1 MAKSKTIVYI
11 ISLILLS
18 IFAIIVLYS
27 LSYIPLFNISAI
39 KMYGVSEV
47 SAPLEKLISS
57 YYNVNRFKID
67 FSKEEER
74 IKSFCQVEDAIIRWK
89 FPSTIEI
96 HITETQEKCLLFD
109 ENGYYMNKGGR
120 LVELDSDE
128 ASFLKDKM
136 VIIEVLPEY
145 VSYLK
150 TYGIRGQLDNVLSLI
165 AAVGEE
171 NGALISRIKYDNN
184 NSDSFGQIVITLASL
199 SSQLFV
205 KERVSKDRISDS
217 IKVIRKEAES
227 EVSTYTKKSMI
238 RYDLYK
244 DALVKRLSSGDINY
258 GK

>member
-1 MAKSKTIVYI
+1 MAKSKTMVYI

-109 ENGYYMNKGGR
+109 EN
-120 LVELDSDE
+120 
-128 ASFLKDKM
+128 
-136 VIIEVLPEY
+136 
-145 VSYLK
+145 
-150 TYGIRGQLDNVLSLI
+150 
-165 AAVGEE
+165 
-171 NGALISRIKYDNN
+171 
-184 NSDSFGQIVITLASL
+184 
-199 SSQLFV
+199 
-205 KERVSKDRISDS
+205 
-217 IKVIRKEAES
+217 
-227 EVSTYTKKSMI
+227 
-238 RYDLYK
+238 
-244 DALVKRLSSGDINY
+244 
-258 GK
+258 

>member
-1 MAKSKTIVYI
+1 MAKSKTLFFI
-11 ISLILLS
+11 IILILFSLLT
-18 IFAIIVLYS
+18 ITVLYS
-27 LSYIPLFNISAI
+27 LSYISLFNIESI
-39 KMYGVSEV
+39 RLYGVSEV
-47 SAPLEKLISS
+47 SAPLERLITS
-57 YYNVNRFKID
+57 YYHVNRFKLD
-67 FSKEEER
+67 FKKEEEK
-74 IKSFCQVEDAIIRWK
+74 IKAFCQVDDVIIRWRL
-89 FPSTIEI
+89 PSTIEI
-96 HITETQEKCLLFD
+96 HITETNEKCLLSD
-109 ENGYYMNKGGR
+109 EKNYYMSRAGK
-120 LVELDSDE
+120 LCELSGEE
-128 ASFLKDKM
+128 AEFLKNKM

-145 VSYLK
+145 ISYLK

-184 NSDSFGQIVITLASL
+184 NDDSFGQIVITLSSL

-244 DALVKRLSSGDINY
+244 DALVKRLPSGDINY

>member
-1 MAKSKTIVYI
+1 MI
-11 ISLILLS
+11 
-18 IFAIIVLYS
+18 
-27 LSYIPLFNISAI
+27 
-39 KMYGVSEV
+39 
-47 SAPLEKLISS
+47 
-57 YYNVNRFKID
+57 
-67 FSKEEER
+67 
-74 IKSFCQVEDAIIRWK
+74 
-89 FPSTIEI
+89 
-96 HITETQEKCLLFD
+96 
-109 ENGYYMNKGGR
+109 
-120 LVELDSDE
+120 
-128 ASFLKDKM
+128 
-136 VIIEVLPEY
+136 
-145 VSYLK
+145 
-150 TYGIRGQLDNVLSLI
+150 SLI